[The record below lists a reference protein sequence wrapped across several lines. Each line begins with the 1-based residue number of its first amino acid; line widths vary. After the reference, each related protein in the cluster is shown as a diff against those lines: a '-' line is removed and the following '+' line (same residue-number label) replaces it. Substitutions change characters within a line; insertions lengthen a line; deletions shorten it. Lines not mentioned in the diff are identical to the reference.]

1 MVVEAYNTSSTKI
14 FLKWEVIDEKDRRG
28 VLLGYRIFYRPSD
41 SKRKEKMI
49 EISDP
54 VILEYELTDL
64 FWWWWY
70 EIRIAG
76 YTKIGTGISSNVTAQ
91 TDEES

>member
-1 MVVEAYNTSSTKI
+1 MIVEAYNASSTKI
-14 FLKWEVIDEKDRRG
+14 ILKWDLIDEEDRRG
-28 VLLGYRIFYRPSD
+28 VLLGYRIFYRPSKT
-41 SKRKEKMI
+41 KRKEKMI

-54 VILEYELTDL
+54 TILEYELTDL

-70 EIRIAG
+70 EICIAG
-76 YTKIGTGISSNVTAQ
+76 YTRIGTGVASNVTVQ